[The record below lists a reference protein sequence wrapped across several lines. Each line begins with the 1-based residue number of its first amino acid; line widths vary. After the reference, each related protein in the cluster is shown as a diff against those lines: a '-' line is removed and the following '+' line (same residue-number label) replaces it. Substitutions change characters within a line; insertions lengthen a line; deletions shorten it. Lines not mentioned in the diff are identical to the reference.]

1 MAKALA
7 KSLGYLFIDSGAMYR
22 AFSLYCIEQ
31 NIEPFQVKQNFDK
44 LKNIQ
49 IQFQLDDDKDFYF
62 TQLNNTNVEE
72 EIRQPYVSAKVSD
85 YSKLKI
91 VRDFMVDQQQKIGID
106 KGVVMD
112 GRDIGTVVFPN
123 AELKIF
129 MTAMPEV
136 RANRRYNELI
146 AKGINVSYDQILK
159 NLVERDKIDSTRK
172 ESPLKKADDAITLDN
187 TDMTREQQAKLALT
201 WAEGVIASFG

>member
-49 IQFQLDDDKDFYF
+49 IQFQFDDDKDFYF

-85 YSKLKI
+85 YSTLKI

>member
-1 MAKALA
+1 LAKALA

-49 IQFQLDDDKDFYF
+49 IQFQFDDDKDFYF

-85 YSKLKI
+85 YSTLKI

>member
-1 MAKALA
+1 MA

-49 IQFQLDDDKDFYF
+49 IQFQFDDDKDFYF

-85 YSKLKI
+85 YSTLKI

>member
-49 IQFQLDDDKDFYF
+49 IQFQFDDDKDFYF